1 MREKIVSI
9 AGFGVIT
16 VLAAAPAYA
25 GIAPVPEPEVA
36 GGLIALGAMGIGYR
50 MLRRRFSR

>member
-1 MREKIVSI
+1 MRQKLVSI
-9 AGFGVIT
+9 ASFGAIAA
-16 VLAAAPAYA
+16 LAAAPAYA

-36 GGLIALGAMGIGYR
+36 GGLIALGVLGVGYR